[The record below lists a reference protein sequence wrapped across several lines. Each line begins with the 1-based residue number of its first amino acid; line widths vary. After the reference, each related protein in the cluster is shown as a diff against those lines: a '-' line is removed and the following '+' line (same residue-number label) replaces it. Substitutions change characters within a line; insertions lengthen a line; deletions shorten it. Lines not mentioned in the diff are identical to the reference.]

1 MKRTHNCGQL
11 NIANVGQAVL
21 LQGWVKKIRKMGA
34 MNFIDMRDFYGITQ
48 LIIDEA
54 HSELIQSIRPEYV
67 IEVTGTVVERKS
79 KNLELP
85 TGEIEIKVTGIS
97 IINQSE
103 LTPFQIEEDLEAL
116 EDTRMT
122 YRYLDLRRTS
132 MQQHLKVRAKLN
144 SIFRSVLEY
153 NNFLE
158 VETPYFGKSTPEGA
172 RDFLVPSRLN
182 RNKFYALPQ
191 SPQLYKQLLMISGID
206 RYYQIARCFRD
217 EDLRID
223 RQPEFTQL
231 DLEMSFATGEDV
243 MVIVEEL
250 VKKTLKEF
258 KGIDIKEPLLRMPYR
273 EAIKNYGIDKP
284 DLRYDLKIHDLEE
297 IFSNTT
303 VKMLVG
309 TAMPIRGIMID
320 QLLGKRQIEE
330 LTETAK
336 QNGLNGFGF
345 AKVENGIWSGSI
357 ASQLSEQEK
366 VKILEEFEVISN
378 GTLLLQTGP
387 YNVISQAMGALRIH
401 LARIFNMADLNDCKP
416 LWVTDFPLFEWNED
430 EQRFEAAH
438 HPFTMP
444 KDCSLADFDTNKAN
458 AVAYAYDLVINGYEI
473 GSGSQRITDPEIQ
486 QRMFDA
492 VELTS
497 ETVERNFGWFMNAYK
512 YGAPYHAGMG
522 LGIDRWAMIMSNAE
536 SIRDVIAFPKN
547 SSGIDPM
554 NNAPDYVAEKQLS
567 ELFIKTT

>member
-1 MKRTHNCGQL
+1 MKRTHHCGQL
-11 NIANVGQAVL
+11 NLSNVGQTVL

-34 MNFIDMRDFYGITQ
+34 MNFIDLRDFYGVTQ
-48 LIIDEA
+48 LIIDES
-54 HSELIQSIRPEYV
+54 HGDLMQTIKTEYV
-67 IEVTGTVVERKS
+67 IEVSGIVVERKS
-79 KNLELP
+79 KNLDLP
-85 TGEIEIKVTGIS
+85 TGEIEIKVTAIQ
-97 IINQSE
+97 IINKAD
-103 LTPFQIEEDLEAL
+103 LVPFQIEDHSEAL
-116 EDTRMT
+116 EDTRLT
-122 YRYLDLRRTS
+122 YRYLDLRRSS
-132 MQQHLKVRAKLN
+132 MQHHLKTRAKLN
-144 SIFRSVLEY
+144 SIFRTTLE
-153 NNFLE
+153 NHNFLE

-182 RNKFYALPQ
+182 KNKFYALPQ

-243 MVIVEEL
+243 MLLVEEL
-250 VKKTLKEF
+250 VKNSLVEF
-258 KGIDIKEPLLRMPYR
+258 KGIKITEPLLRMPYK

-297 IFSNTT
+297 VFANTE
-303 VKMLVG
+303 VKMLAG
-309 TAMPIRGIMID
+309 STMSIRGIMID
-320 QLLGKRQIEE
+320 QLVGKKQLEE
-330 LTETAK
+330 LVETAK
-336 QNGLNGFGF
+336 QNGINGFGF
-345 AKVENGIWSGSI
+345 AKVENGTWSGSI
-357 ASQLSEQEK
+357 ASQLNEK
-366 VKILEEFEVISN
+366 EKAMLLDKFAIKSQ
-378 GTLLLQTGP
+378 GTLLVQTAP
-387 YNVISQAMGALRIH
+387 YNVVSQAMGALRIQ
-401 LARIFNMADLNDCKP
+401 LAKMFNLADPNDCKP
-416 LWVTDFPLFEWNED
+416 LWVTDFPLFEWSEE

-444 KDCSLADFDTNKAN
+444 KDCSLADFDTNKAE
-458 AVAYAYDLVINGYEI
+458 AIAYAYDLVINGYEI
-473 GSGSQRITDPEIQ
+473 GSGSQRITDPVIQ

-492 VELTS
+492 VELTA

-547 SSGIDPM
+547 SSGVDPM
-554 NNAPDYVAEKQLS
+554 NNAPDFVEEKQLK
-567 ELFIKTT
+567 ELFIKTV